1 MIAKDASGFMYC
13 VSSLGVTGVRQN
25 ITTNI
30 GEMIDLV
37 KSVKDIPCAVG
48 FGISTPEQA
57 KEMAKIA
64 FEALEDKKGEDVCAI
79 DISSV
84 SVLADYFV
92 IANGNSDSQ
101 VRALVE
107 NVEEKMHKAGYAA
120 KETEGHRSGAWVLID
135 FGDVI
140 VHIFDRENRQFYNL
154 ERIWNDGKRIDDVNE
169 L

>member
-1 MIAKDASGFMYC
+1 MD
-13 VSSLGVTGVRQN
+13 
-25 ITTNI
+25 
-30 GEMIDLV
+30 
-37 KSVKDIPCAVG
+37 
-48 FGISTPEQA
+48 QA

-79 DISSV
+79 DISAV

-120 KETEGHRSGAWVLID
+120 KETEGHRSGAFLIEKT
-135 FGDVI
+135 VSSI
-140 VHIFDRENRQFYNL
+140 
-154 ERIWNDGKRIDDVNE
+154 IWNGSGMMERK
-169 L
+169 LMM

>member
-1 MIAKDASGFMYC
+1 MRWEM
-13 VSSLGVTGVRQN
+13 VSTIGGGQQNHSHSCEFKITGGDRMN
-25 ITTNI
+25 
-30 GEMIDLV
+30 
-37 KSVKDIPCAVG
+37 
-48 FGISTPEQA
+48 QA
-57 KEMAKIA
+57 LEMARVA
-64 FEALEDKKGEDVCAI
+64 YQALDEKKGEDIRVI
-79 DISSV
+79 DISGISV
-84 SVLADYFV
+84 IGDYFV
-92 IANGNSDSQ
+92 ITNGTSDSQ

>member
-1 MIAKDASGFMYC
+1 MRWAMASTIGDGQQNHSHSCEFKI
-13 VSSLGVTGVRQN
+13 TGGDRMN
-25 ITTNI
+25 
-30 GEMIDLV
+30 
-37 KSVKDIPCAVG
+37 
-48 FGISTPEQA
+48 QA
-57 KEMAKIA
+57 LEMARVA
-64 FEALEDKKGEDVCAI
+64 YQALDEKKGEDIRVI
-79 DISSV
+79 DISGISV
-84 SVLADYFV
+84 IGDYFV
-92 IANGNSDSQ
+92 ITNGTSDSQ

>member
-1 MIAKDASGFMYC
+1 M
-13 VSSLGVTGVRQN
+13 N
-25 ITTNI
+25 
-30 GEMIDLV
+30 
-37 KSVKDIPCAVG
+37 
-48 FGISTPEQA
+48 QA
-57 KEMAKIA
+57 LEMARVA
-64 FEALEDKKGEDVCAI
+64 YQALDEKKGEDIRVI
-79 DISSV
+79 DISGISV
-84 SVLADYFV
+84 IGDYFV
-92 IANGNSDSQ
+92 ITNGTSDSQ

>member
-1 MIAKDASGFMYC
+1 M
-13 VSSLGVTGVRQN
+13 N
-25 ITTNI
+25 
-30 GEMIDLV
+30 
-37 KSVKDIPCAVG
+37 
-48 FGISTPEQA
+48 QA
-57 KEMAKIA
+57 LEMARVA
-64 FEALEDKKGEDVCAI
+64 YQALDEKKGEDIRVI
-79 DISSV
+79 DISGISV
-84 SVLADYFV
+84 IGDYFV
-92 IANGNSDSQ
+92 ITNGTSDSQ
-101 VRALVE
+101 VRALVD

>member
-1 MIAKDASGFMYC
+1 MD
-13 VSSLGVTGVRQN
+13 
-25 ITTNI
+25 
-30 GEMIDLV
+30 
-37 KSVKDIPCAVG
+37 
-48 FGISTPEQA
+48 QA

-79 DISSV
+79 DISAV

-169 L
+169 FYESPVHIKYKTDSAHFVRSYLFYILYIARGF